1 MKVIIPLAGFGT
13 RLRPHTFS
21 KPKPLMNVAG
31 TPVLGHVLAMFRDV
45 EVEEFIL
52 ITGYMGEQIEAYINA
67 EFPDIEARFLE
78 QKELNGQSPAV
89 LLARDFVNGPLL
101 IGFAD
106 TIVET
111 DLTGMHAEACDA
123 VAWVK
128 QVQDPRRFGVAVRGE
143 GGYVN
148 RIIEKP
154 DSVSNN
160 LAVVGFYFLQ
170 DGARLMDAIEKQV
183 GGHMQTK
190 GEYYL
195 ADAMQI
201 LLDEGM
207 RMRVQEVD
215 IWEDCGKPESVLH
228 TNKHLLQHGHDNSAA
243 VVARDYVVMPPVNIH
258 ADAQIRDSVIGPFAT
273 IGADCHIDGSIIRDS
288 IVDQG
293 ARITDAV
300 LAQSLIGRG
309 ARVKGRFRTFNVGD
323 ESELGFE

>member
-31 TPVLGHVLAMFRDV
+31 TPVLGHVLEMFRDV
-45 EVEEFIL
+45 EVEEFIF
-52 ITGYMGEQIEAYINA
+52 ITGYMGEHIEAFISREY
-67 EFPDIEARFLE
+67 PDIKARFLE

-89 LLARDFVNGPLL
+89 LLARDFVSGPLL

-111 DLTGMHAEACDA
+111 DLTRLHAEACNA
-123 VAWVK
+123 IAWVK
-128 QVQDPRRFGVAVRGE
+128 QVRDPSRFGVAVRGE
-143 GGYVN
+143 DGYVN

-154 DSVSNN
+154 DSMSNN

-170 DGARLMDAIEKQV
+170 DGARLMDAIEKQIA
-183 GGHMQTK
+183 GHVQTK

-207 RMRVQEVD
+207 QMRVQEVD

-228 TNKHLLQHGHDNSAA
+228 ANKHLLQHGHDNSTE
-243 VVARDYVVMPPVNIH
+243 VVARGYVVVPPVNIH
-258 ADAQIRDSVIGPFAT
+258 VDAQIKDSVIGPFAT
-273 IGADCHIDGSIIRDS
+273 IGANCRVDGSIIRDS

-293 ARITDAV
+293 AQITDAV

>member
-31 TPVLGHVLAMFRDV
+31 TPVLGHVLEMFHDV
-45 EVEEFIL
+45 DVEEFIL
-52 ITGYMGEQIEAYINA
+52 ITGYMGEQIETFISSEYPNIT
-67 EFPDIEARFLE
+67 ARFLE

-89 LLARDFVNGPLL
+89 LLARDFVRGPLL

-111 DLTGMHAEACDA
+111 DLTRLNTEACDA

-128 QVQDPRRFGVAVRGE
+128 QVQDPSRFGVAVRGE
-143 GGYVN
+143 DGYIN

-154 DSVSNN
+154 DSMSNN
-160 LAVVGFYFLQ
+160 LAVVGFYFVQ
-170 DGARLMDAIEKQV
+170 DSALLMDAIKRQI
-183 GGHMQTK
+183 GGHIKTK

-207 RMRVQEVD
+207 QMRVQEVD
-215 IWEDCGKPESVLH
+215 VWEDCGKPESVLH
-228 TNKHLLQHGHDNSAA
+228 TNKHLLQHGHDNSGE
-243 VVARDYVVMPPVNIH
+243 VVVQGYVVVPPVNIH
-258 ADAQIRDSVIGPFAT
+258 VDAQIKDSVIGPFAT
-273 IGADCHIDGSIIRDS
+273 IGAGCRIRGSIIRDS

-293 ARITDAV
+293 AEITDAV
-300 LAQSLIGRG
+300 LAKSLIGRG

-323 ESELGFE
+323 KSELGFE